1 MEQALEL
8 RKNID
13 LTKLT
18 KEQKKELIKDLYVV
32 SPYANRIMDELD
44 FCKNE
49 SKYKHSP
56 ICLCIYGA
64 PGLGKTLLCNKY
76 ISKYPPYQLVTD
88 QKKQTIKPILYT
100 KVESTATEKSLATSL
115 LRDLGDPF
123 FLKGNTV
130 DKKSRLVNLLPLCQV
145 EMIIIDEIQ
154 HIYDKDSQ
162 KIIQSASNFIKNLIE
177 DTKLPI
183 ILVGLPDVIRII
195 EVNEQLSSRYS
206 DKHKYQLKPLS
217 ISTEKNLKASEF
229 HTFLHVVDLK
239 LPLPMR
245 SNLDNNEI
253 ALELFNV
260 SGGNLRILM
269 QNIIE
274 IAAIKAINHDLPFIS
289 KGLIM
294 SEIDRLVPIELKP
307 RATSEVNNETSRQKL
322 KNKKEK
328 IYRKALL

>member
-1 MEQALEL
+1 MEQSLEL
-8 RKNID
+8 RKRID

-18 KEQKKELIKDLYVV
+18 KEQKKELIKDLYVI
-32 SPYANRIMDELD
+32 SPYINRIMDELD

-64 PGLGKTLLCNKY
+64 PGLGKTLLCKKY
-76 ISKYPPYQLVTD
+76 ISKYPQYNLETNE
-88 QKKQTIKPILYT
+88 KKQTIKPILYT

-123 FLKGNTV
+123 FLSGNTV
-130 DKKSRLVNLLPLCQV
+130 DKKSRLVNLLPLCKV

-177 DTKLPI
+177 DTNIPI
-183 ILVGLPDVIRII
+183 ILVGLPDVINII
-195 EVNEQLSSRYS
+195 ETNEQMSSRYS
-206 DKHKYQLKPLS
+206 NKNQFQLRPLS
-217 ISTEKNLKASEF
+217 ISKGLRASEF
-229 HTFLHVVDLK
+229 HTFLHIVDLK

-245 SNLDNNEI
+245 SHLDSNEI
-253 ALELFNV
+253 SLELFKV

-274 IAAIKAINHDLPFIS
+274 VAAIKAINFDLPFLTRD
-289 KGLIM
+289 LIM
-294 SEIDRLVPIELKP
+294 NEIEKMVPIEQESVVITEIK
-307 RATSEVNNETSRQKL
+307 NERISKKIKSRR
-322 KNKKEK
+322 EK
-328 IYRKALL
+328 IYMRKLL